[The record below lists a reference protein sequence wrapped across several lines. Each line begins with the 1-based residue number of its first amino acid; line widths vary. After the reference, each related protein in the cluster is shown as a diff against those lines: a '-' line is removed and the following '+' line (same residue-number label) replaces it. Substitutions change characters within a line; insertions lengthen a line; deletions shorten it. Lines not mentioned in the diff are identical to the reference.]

1 MKLAKELNEKL
12 DEIIEMRME
21 LRRMNEDLD
30 DDATLTNIQ
39 TGEPQTKKEAIEL
52 IEGLIQDIYAQI
64 NKLSNNGKNVNDIF
78 TNKYYINDFMQDREI
93 VNANK
98 EAPNNSNKKSTKVN
112 APNNQEYTPEEQ
124 AILDM
129 SKLYKDY
136 INEKKKRGEDLI

>member
-1 MKLAKELNEKL
+1 MKLAKQLNEKL

-30 DDATLTNIQ
+30 DDVTLTNIQ

-52 IEGLIQDIYAQI
+52 IDGLIQDIYAQI

-98 EAPNNSNKKSTKVN
+98 QKTNKKAPNNSIKNRD
-112 APNNQEYTPEEQ
+112 EYTLKE
-124 AILDM
+124 LHD
-129 SKLYKDY
+129 KLYPNDPLY
-136 INEKKKRGEDLI
+136 

>member
-39 TGEPQTKKEAIEL
+39 TGEPQTKKDAIEL

-64 NKLSNNGKNVNDIF
+64 NKLTNDGENVNDIF

-93 VNANK
+93 ANANK
-98 EAPNNSNKKSTKVN
+98 QKANKKTPNNSNKN
-112 APNNQEYTPEEQ
+112 MDEYTLKE
-124 AILDM
+124 LHD
-129 SKLYKDY
+129 KLYPNDP
-136 INEKKKRGEDLI
+136 LF

>member
-39 TGEPQTKKEAIEL
+39 TGEPQTKKDAIEL

-64 NKLSNNGKNVNDIF
+64 NKLTNDGEDVNDIF

-93 VNANK
+93 ANANK
-98 EAPNNSNKKSTKVN
+98 QKANKKTPNNSNKN
-112 APNNQEYTPEEQ
+112 MDEYTLKE
-124 AILDM
+124 LHD
-129 SKLYKDY
+129 KLYPNDP
-136 INEKKKRGEDLI
+136 LF

>member
-1 MKLAKELNEKL
+1 MKLAKQLNEKL
-12 DEIIEMRME
+12 DEIIEMRTE

-30 DDATLTNIQ
+30 DDVTLTNIQ

-98 EAPNNSNKKSTKVN
+98 QKTNKKAPNNSIKNRD
-112 APNNQEYTPEEQ
+112 EYTLKE
-124 AILDM
+124 LHD
-129 SKLYKDY
+129 KLYPNDPLY
-136 INEKKKRGEDLI
+136 

>member
-1 MKLAKELNEKL
+1 MKLAKQLNEKL

-39 TGEPQTKKEAIEL
+39 TGESQTKKEAIEL

-93 VNANK
+93 AKANAK
-98 EAPNNSNKKSTKVN
+98 APNNSNKKSTKVN
-112 APNNQEYTPEEQ
+112 APNNQKYTSEEQ
-124 AILDM
+124 VILDM
-129 SKLYKDY
+129 SKLFQDY
-136 INEKKKRGEDLI
+136 INEQKKKGEI

>member
-1 MKLAKELNEKL
+1 MKLAKQLNEKL

-30 DDATLTNIQ
+30 DDVTLTNIQ

-98 EAPNNSNKKSTKVN
+98 QKTNKKAPNNSIKNRD
-112 APNNQEYTPEEQ
+112 EYTLKE
-124 AILDM
+124 LHD
-129 SKLYKDY
+129 KLYPNDPLY
-136 INEKKKRGEDLI
+136 

>member
-12 DEIIEMRME
+12 DEIIEMRTE

-30 DDATLTNIQ
+30 DDVTLTNIQ

-98 EAPNNSNKKSTKVN
+98 QKTNKKAPNNSIKNRD
-112 APNNQEYTPEEQ
+112 EYTLKE
-124 AILDM
+124 LHD
-129 SKLYKDY
+129 KLYPNDPLY
-136 INEKKKRGEDLI
+136 

>member
-1 MKLAKELNEKL
+1 MKLAKQLNEKL

-30 DDATLTNIQ
+30 DDVTLTNIQ

>member
-30 DDATLTNIQ
+30 DDVTLTNIQ

-98 EAPNNSNKKSTKVN
+98 EKANKEAPNNSIKNRD
-112 APNNQEYTPEEQ
+112 EYTLKE
-124 AILDM
+124 LHD
-129 SKLYKDY
+129 KLYPNDPLY
-136 INEKKKRGEDLI
+136 

>member
-1 MKLAKELNEKL
+1 MKLAKQLNEKL

-39 TGEPQTKKEAIEL
+39 TGEPQTKKDAIEL

-64 NKLSNNGKNVNDIF
+64 NKLSNDGKNVNDIF

-93 VNANK
+93 ANANK
-98 EAPNNSNKKSTKVN
+98 QKANKETPNNSNKN
-112 APNNQEYTPEEQ
+112 MDEYTLKE
-124 AILDM
+124 LHD
-129 SKLYKDY
+129 KLYPNDPLY
-136 INEKKKRGEDLI
+136 

>member
-30 DDATLTNIQ
+30 DDVTLTNIQ

-78 TNKYYINDFMQDREI
+78 TNKYYINDFMQDKEI
-93 VNANK
+93 VRANAK
-98 EAPNNSNKKSTKVN
+98 APNNSNKKSTKVN
-112 APNNQEYTPEEQ
+112 APNNQEYTSEEQ

>member
-1 MKLAKELNEKL
+1 MKLAKQLNEKL
-12 DEIIEMRME
+12 DEIIEMRTE

-30 DDATLTNIQ
+30 DDVTLTNIQ

-52 IEGLIQDIYAQI
+52 IDGLIQDIYAQI

-98 EAPNNSNKKSTKVN
+98 QKTNKKAPNNSIKNRD
-112 APNNQEYTPEEQ
+112 EYTLKE
-124 AILDM
+124 LHD
-129 SKLYKDY
+129 KLYPNDPLY
-136 INEKKKRGEDLI
+136 

>member
-1 MKLAKELNEKL
+1 MKLAKQLNEKL

-30 DDATLTNIQ
+30 DDVTLTNIQ

-52 IEGLIQDIYAQI
+52 IDGLIQDIYAQI

-78 TNKYYINDFMQDREI
+78 TNKYYINDFMQDKEI

-98 EAPNNSNKKSTKVN
+98 ETPNNSIKNRD
-112 APNNQEYTPEEQ
+112 EYTLKE
-124 AILDM
+124 LHD
-129 SKLYKDY
+129 KLYPNDPLY
-136 INEKKKRGEDLI
+136 